1 MAAIMN
7 REGIRPFV
15 TFALGGMSLA
25 IPLDMVL
32 EILRPPEVVKVPLGP
47 PSLEGLARQRGV
59 VLPVVSLRRILGLPD
74 RTGADG
80 MGADAAGTGARADMA
95 ARLVVV
101 SHRGQPV
108 GLLVDRMTGL
118 FSVEEGRITAAA
130 GAAQDEGAGEG
141 GVEEALL
148 AGVIRATPEQG
159 GALILDVD
167 PVIERQFADLGRLGG
182 PGVSSLGEAPRP
194 APAAVAAA
202 DEERLVVFDVS
213 GQEYALPVAA
223 DEERLVVFDVS
234 GQEYALPV
242 AAVQEIV
249 AVPQAV
255 TRVPRV
261 GAHLLGVTTL
271 RDALVPLVDLRR
283 LFRLADGA
291 EPVHGARVV
300 VVRTPEGLVGV
311 LVDDVREILRTPRGR
326 IDPVPPLLAR
336 ETDFEDIAGILRAD
350 GGRLISILSADRLF
364 LRGAALGT
372 GSPGTGAPGMGA
384 QGEAMDRS
392 AVESGARTQ
401 AFVVFR
407 LAGAEYGL
415 PVAAVQEVL
424 RRPDAATPLPNAPD
438 FVRGV
443 VTLRGGVLPLI
454 DQRRLLRLPE
464 AAEGAQARVVV
475 IGTGAARAGLLVDG
489 MAGIVHVPEDRIG
502 AAPVV
507 SQAQHRLIRRV
518 AALDDA
524 QSQDG
529 PHNGPHS
536 GPQDGRRMILLMD
549 PAELLDLDQLTTLLA
564 TV

>member
-194 APAAVAAA
+194 APAAVA
-202 DEERLVVFDVS
+202 
-213 GQEYALPVAA
+213 AA